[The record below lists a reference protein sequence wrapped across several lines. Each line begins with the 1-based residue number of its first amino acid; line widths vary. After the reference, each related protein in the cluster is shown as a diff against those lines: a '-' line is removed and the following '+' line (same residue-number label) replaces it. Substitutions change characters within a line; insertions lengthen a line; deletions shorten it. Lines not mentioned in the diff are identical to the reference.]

1 MAEDKDPF
9 ADLTDA
15 DIVVGNNKDPFSD
28 LTEQDI
34 VKKKGQS
41 EPTSPTGG
49 KVGAFETPS
58 IGSSP
63 FLQKA
68 KQRVEEGAPTVL
80 SVKQRASSP
89 LVEETKTIVEPAGK
103 NYGLRPDGTKKDVG
117 YFGEL
122 KTKSGNSVT
131 EYSFG
136 TSDVNGKEMDIPSLV
151 PTLTPQEKQ
160 YVLDKAEK
168 DEPIGRDAIGNS
180 IYQKAIDHAKKR
192 LKEGKS
198 PFYSSEE
205 AKKVST
211 GDEVAN
217 LLGVRTA
224 PKTLGEL
231 GQTTLPLAKDQK
243 GSAQRVT
250 ALYEQKAKKTDDFIQ
265 EKKKLNEL
273 EAKLNQAKKDSEE
286 YNVIVED
293 FNKAVESHNKKLAE
307 REILANEIKAAEMG
321 YREKYGEGNRLGYF
335 YNSFLKGI
343 GGMSSGVADAFFNVA
358 RNIPGVVAPSMEG
371 EDITEFRKQIE
382 PSIREGLKEKVGV
395 GIVPEKEKKYND
407 EFWTSAIGG
416 LTASVPAMIAPY
428 GSGLIAQAYDAG
440 LESINSI
447 EEGQKLPETTK
458 TIFASSV
465 GLAQGMLEK
474 YGLDK
479 IFGKQSA
486 AVSKKLAADVIQKA
500 LASGEKTITKESFE
514 AALKQSVS
522 GLKDKIV
529 KAGGKIG
536 EAVAVEFS
544 TGAAQ
549 EASTIAAERL
559 LNASQGK
566 DVFEPTSWGE
576 TTGRILYAG
585 SQEAVGGG
593 LLGAASAP
601 FSKTRNYIAEKVA
614 DAKTQEDYQ
623 ALRKEFTE
631 NVSPEQADAANKI
644 IDYYANV
651 NSKIPDNVPNRKE
664 VIEKVVERDDIK
676 EEIARKQQE
685 LEQVDEAFRP
695 KIQEEIDALNGRV
708 AELNEEIA
716 NPVIAQEVVVE
727 EQPSQPIITKN
738 TTPTDEKYGTIDRG
752 DGKGVIDLTRAEYE
766 AEIAKQQQPTA
777 EEVVVDESPAFE
789 TDQTEAAQP
798 IELSTEVETITPQ
811 ADAKFSLGEN
821 KIFFHASGVKR
832 KGRLKSSNAPQFGTG
847 VYFSTNKELVTDE
860 FGENVTEVEL
870 TINKPVYTN
879 TKEWNEVQKEA
890 IRLADEEYGKSK
902 GLKLEDGETFFRYDP
917 ENISEIDE
925 IPSKYISDAAKNLG
939 YDAIIDKD
947 SKQYENEIVVLDE
960 SKIVYPEENVNPALN
975 DVEST
980 AKALEKEFN
989 KGSVWLPS
997 VEMNVG
1003 DNPAKKIS
1011 EAYHADKAAGK
1022 ETELTKAVEK
1032 LLTTNTNQNEQKT
1045 KIGERG
1051 TLQENDQQVGEG
1063 GQVQGVSE
1071 ENRGISGDE
1080 SLRQSQDAENGTGG
1094 QEENVTEQG
1103 GVTAPITEE
1112 KIEATATQANIKP
1125 KNLRDLYNVNRT
1137 LFGQNK
1143 VRSLAN
1149 AVIMDKMIG
1158 AMAKRAGVTKAE
1170 MYGRLEFRKASEEFV
1185 KGLSNKAKVLWQI
1198 VGENAKLA
1206 QDVRDNL
1213 QVARDMEAIGKD
1225 AKTIRI
1231 STGWERGA
1239 DGKWRYEIDDIKT
1252 INKIAFNN
1260 AKKESVSLYELIGNN
1275 ILFDAYPKLK
1285 DVKIKRG
1292 KESFYNALDNTL
1304 TLSDVFTSLSAKSTL
1319 IHEIQHAIQ
1328 SIEGFSYGT
1337 TGAAQMMSAR
1347 TMYINYL
1354 VKKLFKENK
1363 EYRDLYNM
1371 AEELPYYENE
1381 TTLEKNKEREII
1393 DEKLEEIFN
1402 EYLEKN
1408 PIDNDKLIEVAKKLY
1423 LSNKGEVEARNV
1435 QTRMGMTPEQRRET
1449 LLSETEDIARDE
1461 QIVFFDSK
1469 GIAMQVDAWHG
1480 SPYEF
1485 DKFTTEKIGT
1495 GEGAQ
1500 AFGWGLY
1507 FTDLES
1513 IARGYAQNL
1522 ATLNIKTTT
1531 QQISDAVKKF
1541 NIKNDLPSNYNYSIL
1556 ADVLVSNNMNID
1568 KAIDFYNKSI
1578 QKRTEDYNNP
1588 ENKYRA
1594 GYLLESIKDE
1604 QAELK
1609 TLIGLKQNN
1618 TSIKPPERL
1627 LYKVSL
1633 HNGKKPSEYNWLEW
1647 DKPLDKNSK
1656 DYSNLKNAFDVEF
1669 GSVKDNFGLPVKFG
1683 FQYKKEGGK
1692 FQRYN
1697 EATTYAQIYDSI
1709 SELLGGDKQASLFLL
1724 ENGIDG
1730 IKYPAESIARGTTSD
1745 TARGFNYVVFDE
1757 NAVSIEEVIKFQKD
1771 ANKARGAAMV
1781 NMDGTAIIYAITD
1794 PNVSTPLH
1802 ELAHVFEHYLK
1813 DYERQTIIRNAKT
1826 NGWTTETSEYFARG
1840 FEKYL
1845 ADGVAPSAEMKRIF
1859 ERFKEWLT
1867 EIYNGVTGSEIN
1879 IPLNDEMRDIYA
1891 KMLGE
1896 EEIAKTQPNELK
1908 TADIL
1913 PKYKNKS
1920 IAERFKK
1927 GLDATSVMEGGEI
1940 HPEDATQRAAW
1951 RSMGQKE
1958 FEGLLDGN
1966 EIGGEAKKGGY
1977 FGDNPSIASSQK
1989 GEGKYLVEF
1998 GGKKVVGETTTEK
2011 VSSKDVTGVW
2021 KYENGKWNKLSK
2033 EELQLI
2039 ISKTQ
2044 PNETKTEQ
2052 EKPLLEGVRNGGNE
2066 TQGGQE
2072 STELRAETQVQE
2084 KVKATIADA
2093 VAKFYAI
2100 EGKGSQKREAAKAY
2114 RQTLEKM
2121 PTVKNIFDN
2130 IKPIFAQLEREGII
2144 TKSKECP

>member
-1 MAEDKDPF
+1 MVRKAKFQKTNGLNLKRNTQMQQD
-9 ADLTDA
+9 
-15 DIVVGNNKDPFSD
+15 NKDIFA
-28 LTEQDI
+28 EFGGKEI
-34 VKKKGQS
+34 ES
-41 EPTSPTGG
+41 EPQNDIFAEFGGKEIDSSPQKKNSVLTTSPIGG

-180 IYQKAIDHAKKR
+180 IYQKAVDHAKKR

-1063 GQVQGVSE
+1063 RQVQGISE

-1103 GVTAPITEE
+1103 GVTAPVTEE

-1158 AMAKRAGVTKAE
+1158 AMAKRAGVIKAE
-1170 MYGRLEFRKASEEFV
+1170 MYERLEFRKASEE
-1185 KGLSNKAKVLWQI
+1185 
-1198 VGENAKLA
+1198 
-1206 QDVRDNL
+1206 
-1213 QVARDMEAIGKD
+1213 
-1225 AKTIRI
+1225 
-1231 STGWERGA
+1231 
-1239 DGKWRYEIDDIKT
+1239 
-1252 INKIAFNN
+1252 
-1260 AKKESVSLYELIGNN
+1260 
-1275 ILFDAYPKLK
+1275 
-1285 DVKIKRG
+1285 
-1292 KESFYNALDNTL
+1292 
-1304 TLSDVFTSLSAKSTL
+1304 
-1319 IHEIQHAIQ
+1319 
-1328 SIEGFSYGT
+1328 
-1337 TGAAQMMSAR
+1337 
-1347 TMYINYL
+1347 
-1354 VKKLFKENK
+1354 
-1363 EYRDLYNM
+1363 
-1371 AEELPYYENE
+1371 ELPQGV
-1381 TTLEKNKEREII
+1381 K
-1393 DEKLEEIFN
+1393 
-1402 EYLEKN
+1402 
-1408 PIDNDKLIEVAKKLY
+1408 
-1423 LSNKGEVEARNV
+1423 
-1435 QTRMGMTPEQRRET
+1435 
-1449 LLSETEDIARDE
+1449 
-1461 QIVFFDSK
+1461 
-1469 GIAMQVDAWHG
+1469 MQVDAWHG
-1480 SPYEF
+1480 SPYQF

-1541 NIKNDLPSNYNYSIL
+1541 NIKNGLPSNYNYSIL

-1588 ENKYRA
+1588 ENKFRA

-1604 QAELK
+1604 QSELK
-1609 TLIGLKQNN
+1609 TLIGLKENN

-1633 HNGKKPSEYNWLEW
+1633 HNGKKPSEYTWLEW
-1647 DKPLDKNSK
+1647 DKPLTKEQRNIIIKAIEDKDFKTRTAYGNPLEVVDTLGTTGKQVYES
-1656 DYSNLKNAFDVEF
+1656 LAFEF
-1669 GSVKDNFGLPVKFG
+1669 G
-1683 FQYKKEGGK
+1683 Q
-1692 FQRYN
+1692 
-1697 EATTYAQIYDSI
+1697 
-1709 SELLGGDKQASLFLL
+1709 KQASLLLL

-1730 IKYPAESIARGTTSD
+1730 VKYPAESIARAATSD

-1781 NMDGTAIIYAITD
+1781 NIDGTAIIYAITD

-1813 DYERQTIIRNAKT
+1813 DYERETIIRNAKT

-1896 EEIAKTQPNELK
+1896 EEIAKTQPNE
-1908 TADIL
+1908 
-1913 PKYKNKS
+1913 
-1920 IAERFKK
+1920 
-1927 GLDATSVMEGGEI
+1927 
-1940 HPEDATQRAAW
+1940 
-1951 RSMGQKE
+1951 
-1958 FEGLLDGN
+1958 
-1966 EIGGEAKKGGY
+1966 
-1977 FGDNPSIASSQK
+1977 
-1989 GEGKYLVEF
+1989 
-1998 GGKKVVGETTTEK
+1998 
-2011 VSSKDVTGVW
+2011 
-2021 KYENGKWNKLSK
+2021 
-2033 EELQLI
+2033 
-2039 ISKTQ
+2039 
-2044 PNETKTEQ
+2044 TKTEQ

-2066 TQGGQE
+2066 TQVGQE
-2072 STELRAETQVQE
+2072 SAELRAEGQNQE
-2084 KVKATIADA
+2084 EVKATIADA

>member
-1 MAEDKDPF
+1 MQQD
-9 ADLTDA
+9 
-15 DIVVGNNKDPFSD
+15 NKDDFSEFGGVVIGD
-28 LTEQDI
+28 APKSDDFSEFGGVVIGDAPQ
-34 VKKKGQS
+34 KKNS
-41 EPTSPTGG
+41 VSTTSPIGG
-49 KVGAFETPS
+49 KVGASAIPSTGNEVAGLLGVKPIKPTQYATP
-58 IGSSP
+58 
-63 FLQKA
+63 
-68 KQRVEEGAPTVL
+68 T
-80 SVKQRASSP
+80 P
-89 LVEETKTIVEPAGK
+89 LVEKAKTIVEPVGK

-160 YVLDKAEK
+160 YVLDRAEK
-168 DEPIGRDAIGNS
+168 DEPLGRDAIGNS
-180 IYQKAIDHAKKR
+180 IYKKAVDHAKQR

-716 NPVIAQEVVVE
+716 NPVIAQEAVVE

-766 AEIAKQQQPTA
+766 AEIAKQQPAQAFEEIPEISEEKKSLESEILSEEEFINKTKNNRNFFRKILDKIGGVSYDKYLKNAKEKLALLEKNPLAYFEKELNAEIEWGKKDPSDINEGLIEYYKGAIEKLKNQQQKQPTA

-798 IELSTEVETITPQ
+798 IELSVGEEAITPQ
-811 ADAKFSLGEN
+811 
-821 KIFFHASGVKR
+821 
-832 KGRLKSSNAPQFGTG
+832 
-847 VYFSTNKELVTDE
+847 
-860 FGENVTEVEL
+860 
-870 TINKPVYTN
+870 
-879 TKEWNEVQKEA
+879 
-890 IRLADEEYGKSK
+890 EEQPTQQG
-902 GLKLEDGETFFRYDP
+902 
-917 ENISEIDE
+917 
-925 IPSKYISDAAKNLG
+925 
-939 YDAIIDKD
+939 
-947 SKQYENEIVVLDE
+947 
-960 SKIVYPEENVNPALN
+960 EENVNPALN
-975 DVEST
+975 DVESKAKALELKNEGKADTPTKENVTERLSINNPFYKKVEDALVKLGLIEKYNAQTKTGDVVGGYVQETSDGGFSAGKMLFSKNGEISYLDGNGNKVSFDKNGNVISENTKQVAQQAKKTEIEATKLSITSLEKTRDSEAFKYKEATETDILGNKKKVKRLKTPQELKESTDKINNAIDKAKARLVELENSESPVEST

-1011 EAYHADKAAGK
+1011 EAYHADKAAEK

-1063 GQVQGVSE
+1063 GQVQGISE
-1071 ENRGISGDE
+1071 ENRRISGDE
-1080 SLRQSQDAENGTGG
+1080 SLRQSQDAEDGTGG

-1103 GVTAPITEE
+1103 GVTAPVTEE

-1158 AMAKRAGVTKAE
+1158 AMAKRAGVIKAE
-1170 MYGRLEFRKASEEFV
+1170 MYERLEFRKASEE
-1185 KGLSNKAKVLWQI
+1185 
-1198 VGENAKLA
+1198 
-1206 QDVRDNL
+1206 
-1213 QVARDMEAIGKD
+1213 
-1225 AKTIRI
+1225 
-1231 STGWERGA
+1231 
-1239 DGKWRYEIDDIKT
+1239 
-1252 INKIAFNN
+1252 
-1260 AKKESVSLYELIGNN
+1260 
-1275 ILFDAYPKLK
+1275 
-1285 DVKIKRG
+1285 
-1292 KESFYNALDNTL
+1292 
-1304 TLSDVFTSLSAKSTL
+1304 
-1319 IHEIQHAIQ
+1319 
-1328 SIEGFSYGT
+1328 
-1337 TGAAQMMSAR
+1337 
-1347 TMYINYL
+1347 
-1354 VKKLFKENK
+1354 
-1363 EYRDLYNM
+1363 
-1371 AEELPYYENE
+1371 ELPQGV
-1381 TTLEKNKEREII
+1381 K
-1393 DEKLEEIFN
+1393 
-1402 EYLEKN
+1402 
-1408 PIDNDKLIEVAKKLY
+1408 
-1423 LSNKGEVEARNV
+1423 
-1435 QTRMGMTPEQRRET
+1435 
-1449 LLSETEDIARDE
+1449 
-1461 QIVFFDSK
+1461 
-1469 GIAMQVDAWHG
+1469 MQVDAWHG
-1480 SPYEF
+1480 SPYQF

-1541 NIKNDLPSNYNYSIL
+1541 NIKNGLPSNYNYSIL

-1588 ENKYRA
+1588 ENKFRA

-1604 QAELK
+1604 QSELK
-1609 TLIGLKQNN
+1609 TLIGLKENN

-1633 HNGKKPSEYNWLEW
+1633 HNGKKPSEYTWLEW
-1647 DKPLDKNSK
+1647 DKPLTKEQRNIIIKAIEDKDFKTRTAYGNPLEVVDTLGTTGKQVYES
-1656 DYSNLKNAFDVEF
+1656 LAFEF
-1669 GSVKDNFGLPVKFG
+1669 G
-1683 FQYKKEGGK
+1683 Q
-1692 FQRYN
+1692 
-1697 EATTYAQIYDSI
+1697 
-1709 SELLGGDKQASLFLL
+1709 KQASLLLL

-1730 IKYPAESIARGTTSD
+1730 VKYPAESIARAATSD

-1781 NMDGTAIIYAITD
+1781 NIDGTAIIYAITD

-1813 DYERQTIIRNAKT
+1813 DYERETIIRNAKT

-1879 IPLNDEMRDIYA
+1879 IPLNDEMRAIYA

-1896 EEIAKTQPNELK
+1896 EEVA
-1908 TADIL
+1908 
-1913 PKYKNKS
+1913 
-1920 IAERFKK
+1920 
-1927 GLDATSVMEGGEI
+1927 
-1940 HPEDATQRAAW
+1940 
-1951 RSMGQKE
+1951 
-1958 FEGLLDGN
+1958 
-1966 EIGGEAKKGGY
+1966 
-1977 FGDNPSIASSQK
+1977 
-1989 GEGKYLVEF
+1989 
-1998 GGKKVVGETTTEK
+1998 
-2011 VSSKDVTGVW
+2011 
-2021 KYENGKWNKLSK
+2021 
-2033 EELQLI
+2033 
-2039 ISKTQ
+2039 KTQ

-2066 TQGGQE
+2066 AQVGQE
-2072 STELRAETQVQE
+2072 SAELRAEAKNQE
-2084 KVKATIADA
+2084 EVKATIADA